1 MDPHTTDPRPSAVEP
16 PDDLGT
22 ASVTT
27 GRLRRLLTGS
37 SGAGRASHGSAASG
51 PPARVDASSGSR
63 RTELVDAWHLSAGD
77 ELPDGVRVVSVHREE
92 RDRVV
97 HILTDE
103 PSSTELP
110 GDSPVPVL
118 RRLL

>member
-1 MDPHTTDPRPSAVEP
+1 M
-16 PDDLGT
+16 
-22 ASVTT
+22 
-27 GRLRRLLTGS
+27 
-37 SGAGRASHGSAASG
+37 
-51 PPARVDASSGSR
+51 
-63 RTELVDAWHLSAGD
+63 VDAWHLTAGD
-77 ELPDGVRVVSVHREE
+77 ELPDGVRVVSVHREA

-110 GDSPVPVL
+110 GDSPVGVL